1 MSDERFA
8 RLQQALIES
17 AKQHLVE
24 LTGALALPSGADR
37 NEGISSAWWQL
48 TGLTQLVHFDSGLD
62 EATKQELVA
71 IDQLAIQATTKPA
84 DKALMATEAD
94 ADIAAVL
101 ADPTTSH
108 WLKHS
113 LQQALPR
120 DPVDAV
126 NDAEWLFELL
136 NKRCVEQLQDVA
148 EAPPMNME
156 FRKADDS
163 TIQIDIT
170 QASPVIELGGFKA

>member
-1 MSDERFA
+1 VSDERYA

-84 DKALMATEAD
+84 NKALMASEAD
-94 ADIAAVL
+94 ADIAAAL
-101 ADPTTSH
+101 ADPTASY

-136 NKRCVEQLQDVA
+136 NKRCVEQLQH
-148 EAPPMNME
+148 EAPPSMEME
-156 FRKADDS
+156 FRSANG
-163 TIQIDIT
+163 TTTQIDIS
-170 QASPVIELGGFKA
+170 QVAPVIELGGFKA